1 MRAPWTDRW
10 AGAITAVAAVLAL
23 VGVLGSG
30 PASYAALIV
39 AAGLTILIV
48 RGEDAADRTAPRDA
62 AQDAPVYGAIMD
74 AERLVGRR

>member
-10 AGAITAVAAVLAL
+10 AGAMTAVAAILAL

-39 AAGLTILIV
+39 AAGITMFIV
-48 RGEDAADRTAPRDA
+48 RGEDAADRTALRHA
-62 AQDAPVYGAIMD
+62 AEDAPVYGAIMD
-74 AERLVGRR
+74 GERLVGRR